1 MDWDKLKIFHAV
13 AEAGNFT
20 KATYALNLSQSAISR
35 QIQSLELELKT
46 QLFERHARGLSLT
59 ENGEYLYK
67 TAHEV
72 ISKLKEVESAFV
84 DKKNKPS
91 GKLTVT
97 TVVSFGTTWLTPRIQ
112 EFMQLNPEIEV
123 ELIFDDK
130 ELDLSTRQAD
140 IGIFMRR
147 PKQLNYIQR
156 KLIDIN
162 YHIFGSS
169 KYLETHGMPKTVNDL
184 NKHRFISFGKGAPS
198 PVYNPDWALKIGM
211 KDNKKRKS
219 VMKVNSVMGLLLAV
233 ESGVGLAALPDYL
246 VFQSTN
252 LIKVLPK
259 VEGPITEAHFV
270 YPQSLKNVA
279 RVTSFRN
286 FLYSKISEWKF

>member
-20 KATYALNLSQSAISR
+20 KATYILNLSQSAISR
-35 QIQSLELELKT
+35 QIQSLEKELKT

-59 ENGEYLYK
+59 DNGEYLFK

-72 ISKLKEVESAFV
+72 ISKLKDVESTLI

-112 EFMQLNPEIEV
+112 EFMKLNPEIEI
-123 ELIFDDK
+123 ELIFDDR

-140 IGIFMRR
+140 IGIWMRR
-147 PKQLNYIQR
+147 PKQLNYIQK

-162 YHIFGSS
+162 YHIYGSA
-169 KYLETHGMPKTVNDL
+169 KYLEQNGHPKKVSDL
-184 NKHRFISFGKGAPS
+184 SKHRFISYGRGAPS
-198 PVYNPDWALKIGM
+198 PVFNPDWALKLGL
-211 KDNKKRKS
+211 KEGKKIKP
-219 VMKVNSVMGLLLAV
+219 VMKVNSVYGLLLAV
-233 ESGVGLAALPDYL
+233 QSGVGLAALPDYMT
-246 VFQSTN
+246 VSIPN
-252 LIKVLPK
+252 LIRVLPSI
-259 VEGPITEAHFV
+259 EGPKTDAHFV

-279 RVTSFRN
+279 RLVAFRN
-286 FLYSKISEWKF
+286 FLYSKISKWEF

>member
-20 KATYALNLSQSAISR
+20 KATYILNLSQSAISR
-35 QIQSLELELKT
+35 QIQSLEKELKT

-59 ENGEYLYK
+59 DNGEYLFK

-72 ISKLKEVESAFV
+72 ISKLKDVESTLI

-112 EFMQLNPEIEV
+112 EFMKLNPEIEI
-123 ELIFDDK
+123 ELIFDDR

-140 IGIFMRR
+140 IGIWMRR
-147 PKQLNYIQR
+147 PKQLNYIQK

-162 YHIFGSS
+162 YHIYGSA
-169 KYLETHGMPKTVNDL
+169 KYLEQKGHPKKVSDL
-184 NKHRFISFGKGAPS
+184 SKHRFISYGRGAPS
-198 PVYNPDWALKIGM
+198 PVFNPDWALKLGL
-211 KDNKKRKS
+211 KEGKKIKP
-219 VMKVNSVMGLLLAV
+219 VMKVNSVYGLLLAV
-233 ESGVGLAALPDYL
+233 QSGVGLAALPDYMT
-246 VFQSTN
+246 VSIPN
-252 LIKVLPK
+252 LIRVLPSI
-259 VEGPITEAHFV
+259 EGPKTDAHFV

-279 RVTSFRN
+279 RLVAFRN
-286 FLYSKISEWKF
+286 FLYSKISKWEF

>member
-13 AEAGNFT
+13 AEAGSFT
-20 KATYALNLSQSAISR
+20 SATVILNLSQSAISR
-35 QIQSLELELKT
+35 QIQSLEDDLKVK
-46 QLFERHARGLSLT
+46 LFERHARGLTLT
-59 ENGEYLYK
+59 QNGEYVYK

-72 ISKLKEVESAFV
+72 ISKLKEVETSLG
-84 DKKNKPS
+84 DQKNKPT
-91 GKLTVT
+91 GKITIT
-97 TVVSFGTTWLTPRIQ
+97 TVRSFGTHWLTPRIQ
-112 EFMQLNPEIEV
+112 EFMQLHPEMEV

-147 PKQLNYIQR
+147 PKQLNYIQK
-156 KLIDIN
+156 KLMDIN
-162 YHIFGSS
+162 YHIYGSNT
-169 KYLETHGMPKTVNDL
+169 YLEKYGMPKSIADL
-184 NKHRFISFGKGAPS
+184 NKHKFISFGKGTPS

-211 KDNKKRKS
+211 RESKKRKS
-219 VMKVNSVMGLLLAV
+219 IMKVNSVMGLLLAV

-246 VFQSTN
+246 VFQSKN

-279 RVTSFRN
+279 RVQAFRN